1 MGNDNR
7 KERRDGGT
15 PSVGQVRER
24 SYKKVENNDVVEI
37 DLMEIFGLM
46 LHRLWL
52 IILCAVVVGAAAF
65 GVSRYVLTEKYEST
79 TRIYVL
85 NRQNDDT
92 LTYSD
97 VQLGTQLTKD
107 FTQIIKSRYVLEQ
120 VIEICGIQDTSA
132 SLSSRVSVDTQS
144 DTRIVSITV
153 TDTDPAMAQYIANE
167 LREAAAQRIVSVMDI
182 QAVNVVDEANLPT
195 SPSAPNV
202 LRWTAIGFLLGAFLC
217 MAVVLIQFLLDDTIK
232 TSDDIEKYLGLS
244 TLGMIPIR
252 EEKEKEEK
260 SHGKTSGSAGN
271 SAREHSRESRGSQG
285 ENDTSGYEEEERRTM
300 VRKRQDREAVPD
312 VEVEDIHEG
321 GSTGA
326 ADNEEDNIYAED

>member
-1 MGNDNR
+1 M
-7 KERRDGGT
+7 
-15 PSVGQVRER
+15 
-24 SYKKVENNDVVEI
+24 ENNDVVEI
-37 DLMEIFGLM
+37 DLREIFGLM

-52 IILCAVVVGAAAF
+52 IILCAVVVGAVAF
-65 GVSRYVLTEKYEST
+65 GVSKYLLTEEFQST

-120 VIEICGIQDTSA
+120 VIEICGLQDTSA

-182 QAVNVVDEANLPT
+182 QAVNVVDEANLPA

-217 MAVVLIQFLLDDTIK
+217 MAVVLIRFLLDDTIK

-252 EEKEKEEK
+252 EEKEEK
-260 SHGKTSGSAGN
+260 SHGKTSGSSGN
-271 SAREHSRESRGSQG
+271 NHREHSGESRSRLG
-285 ENDTSGYEEEERRTM
+285 ENDASGYEEEGRRTA
-300 VRKRQDREAVPD
+300 VRKRQDRDVVSD
-312 VEVEDIHEG
+312 VEVEDIYEG
-321 GSTGA
+321 DRAYKG
-326 ADNEEDNIYAED
+326 DNGEDDSYAED